1 MSTTSHQI
9 GQSDKYSA
17 LKKTRGGKETS
28 AIGENSICST
38 FSCRTCAEYSV
49 ASSLPKAKH
58 SAWLKGFRFRLE
70 ETDLR
75 LELCYSNR
83 DVTVKD
89 IRPAGVESKESKK
102 KKKKKKKWIA
112 ETRHR
117 KVERNVRCDLTLG
130 RGESY

>member
-9 GQSDKYSA
+9 GQSDKHSV
-17 LKKTRGGKETS
+17 LKKTRGGTETS

-49 ASSLPKAKH
+49 AENLLKARH

-83 DVTVKD
+83 DVTVKN
-89 IRPAGVESKESKK
+89 IRPAGVESKESRKK
-102 KKKKKKKWIA
+102 SIFNISLVKP
-112 ETRHR
+112 
-117 KVERNVRCDLTLG
+117 DLFPLDIPGPFRMVVLG
-130 RGESY
+130 SVW